1 MCDSW
6 PTVSF
11 TILTDVTG
19 VKLKRF
25 SFSLLDVV
33 ASGVGIRGRFFNG
46 PVVLIDPLRL
56 NLESVC
62 VYCGCVCVCVCCVR
76 IVIMV
81 RKVCVVCV
89 SVCVQCIF
97 WFFNS
102 NSFRCNPNCDELIKR
117 HKKTKIFL

>member
-62 VYCGCVCVCVCCVR
+62 VLWLCMCVCVLCTDCNNGAQSVRCVCECLCAMYILV
-76 IVIMV
+76 
-81 RKVCVVCV
+81 
-89 SVCVQCIF
+89 F
-97 WFFNS
+97 
-102 NSFRCNPNCDELIKR
+102 
-117 HKKTKIFL
+117 